1 MILDQEGGEGE
12 GEEGGQG
19 QGQGDEVHGP
29 PGDRPQEPGGRCG
42 GHSRVRDGMN
52 GTLE

>member
-1 MILDQEGGEGE
+1 MRVILDQEGGEGE

-29 PGDRPQEPGGRCG
+29 PGD
-42 GHSRVRDGMN
+42 
-52 GTLE
+52 